1 MELSIEWMR
10 AIPLKR
16 SRRHDLIYDVD
27 LDSIESLPG
36 VYVFARRWGSS
47 YEALYVGRS
56 ENVRRR
62 IRGHLNNLRL
72 MSHVEHAKNGRRV
85 LFTGF
90 PLTRRGQQMPKVL
103 ATLEKAY
110 IRHFLSEGHDLV
122 NQQGTRIRRH
132 EIEAVRAPR
141 GFIPARMYLEK
152 AGRG

>member
-1 MELSIEWMR
+1 MDLSIEWMR
-10 AIPLKR
+10 AIPLRR
-16 SRRHDLIYDVD
+16 SRRSDLIYDVD
-27 LDSIESLPG
+27 LAAIETEPG
-36 VYVFARRWGSS
+36 IYVFARRWGKS

-62 IRGHLNNLRL
+62 SRGHLNNLRL
-72 MSHVEHAKNGRRV
+72 MSHVRHAKNGRRV

-90 PLTRRGQQMPKVL
+90 PLTRRGQRMTRVL

-132 EIEAVRAPR
+132 EIEALGAPR
-141 GFIPARMYLEK
+141 GFMPARMYLEK
-152 AGRG
+152 AGRR